1 MALLPG
7 ILQALF
13 NLEDN
18 SSRFERVCLELCSR
32 AEGVQL
38 VPTSRSWDRGR
49 DARTVS
55 PGGTGGE
62 HELVLCATLS
72 AGIDSK
78 VEADLSRL
86 SETTRPQRLIYC
98 SSQELSEHAIDKIET
113 DIRKRFPLLQS

>member
-72 AGIDSK
+72 AGINSK
-78 VEADLSRL
+78 KEADFLMFL
-86 SETTRPQRLIYC
+86 EKTRPQKIFFCFFLEINENTIY
-98 SSQELSEHAIDKIET
+98 KIENN
-113 DIRKRFPLLQS
+113 I